1 MNEKI
6 NKKEAIS
13 QEWLT
18 DVVIK
23 QKNDRMKET
32 KLVRGKMKRKTI
44 TITAERVMKV
54 ERTAV
59 DITAK
64 TGEVKR
70 WTDVINF
77 LIDNYLQEAK
87 QDMIKAQKK

>member
-1 MNEKI
+1 
-6 NKKEAIS
+6 
-13 QEWLT
+13 
-18 DVVIK
+18 
-23 QKNDRMKET
+23 MKET
-32 KLVRGKMKRKTI
+32 KLMRGKMKRKTI